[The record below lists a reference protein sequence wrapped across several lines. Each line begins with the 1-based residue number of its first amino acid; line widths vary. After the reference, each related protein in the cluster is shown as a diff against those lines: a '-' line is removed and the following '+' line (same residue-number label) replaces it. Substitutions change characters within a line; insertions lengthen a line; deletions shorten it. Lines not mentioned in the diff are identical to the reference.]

1 MTIKIITILIA
12 ISLLTGCSQQLG
24 LEVPTLTIE
33 KDGIEKVLKDKTSV
47 EKIKIKS
54 EELAKV
60 SIGKF
65 KKNDLDI
72 EIIGD
77 IKEIDGGIEL
87 FAKAWKDGKQLGFGK
102 DGSVEIERFRF
113 FNPPVLVG
121 DVNGD
126 IVREFTDVATKEIK
140 QRKLKYD
147 PEEAIKQILEQ
158 TINVVGKD
166 GSNII
171 IGKVGNTTSTFYS
184 AAGANSPVDGYAQHR
199 TGGAGTGVSWST
211 LVGAAGTTAIV
222 TGTQTYAFSILADT
236 TSGQW
241 RIIRRG
247 IQLFNTAAIDTDE
260 ISSATFSLKGI
271 AKSDTLSTTPN
282 VNIYSSNPASDSNLV
297 GGDYDSLGST
307 EFSSSVAY
315 ADLTND
321 STTYVDFI
329 LNASGIAAIDKTG
342 ISKLGTRNA
351 NRDVA
356 NSSPTWSSGAQSYW
370 LAYYADEAGTTSD
383 PKLVVEHSAAVSRR
397 IINIE

>member
-113 FNPPVLVG
+113 FNPPFLVG

-126 IVREFTDVATKEIK
+126 IVR
-140 QRKLKYD
+140 
-147 PEEAIKQILEQ
+147 
-158 TINVVGKD
+158 
-166 GSNII
+166 
-171 IGKVGNTTSTFYS
+171 
-184 AAGANSPVDGYAQHR
+184 
-199 TGGAGTGVSWST
+199 
-211 LVGAAGTTAIV
+211 
-222 TGTQTYAFSILADT
+222 
-236 TSGQW
+236 
-241 RIIRRG
+241 
-247 IQLFNTAAIDTDE
+247 
-260 ISSATFSLKGI
+260 
-271 AKSDTLSTTPN
+271 
-282 VNIYSSNPASDSNLV
+282 
-297 GGDYDSLGST
+297 
-307 EFSSSVAY
+307 
-315 ADLTND
+315 
-321 STTYVDFI
+321 
-329 LNASGIAAIDKTG
+329 
-342 ISKLGTRNA
+342 
-351 NRDVA
+351 
-356 NSSPTWSSGAQSYW
+356 
-370 LAYYADEAGTTSD
+370 
-383 PKLVVEHSAAVSRR
+383 
-397 IINIE
+397 